1 MYKDTKKMLNLSE
14 IIEHLKSKGVKFNL
28 ISEEDAK
35 KYLRNNNN
43 FFKLSSYR
51 KNYNKFTENNTEKYI
66 NLDFKYLMDSSIIDM
81 ILRKTML
88 SIVLDLEHYT
98 KVKLISKVETNYN
111 DGYTIVEDY
120 INYLKSKDDFE
131 ALEKELLKSENS
143 VYSRDLVR
151 KYRNEYP
158 IWVFIEI
165 IPFGRLIHFY
175 MFVAKKINDRSMINE
190 AYLLKNVREL
200 RNACAHNN
208 CILND
213 LKSETA
219 WNPPNYNIM
228 KELGEKGISKKTRY
242 KKMTNPR
249 IQQIVTMLY
258 LNKNMV
264 TSEGV
269 LNNQKKLLQELKS
282 RIEHHMDYYDNNNL
296 VQTSLQFFIKIIDIW
311 YKSDI

>member
-66 NLDFKYLMDSSIIDM
+66 NLDFKYLMDLSIIDM

-151 KYRNEYP
+151 KYR
-158 IWVFIEI
+158 
-165 IPFGRLIHFY
+165 
-175 MFVAKKINDRSMINE
+175 S
-190 AYLLKNVREL
+190 YL
-200 RNACAHNN
+200 
-208 CILND
+208 
-213 LKSETA
+213 
-219 WNPPNYNIM
+219 W
-228 KELGEKGISKKTRY
+228 IS
-242 KKMTNPR
+242 N
-249 IQQIVTMLY
+249 
-258 LNKNMV
+258 
-264 TSEGV
+264 
-269 LNNQKKLLQELKS
+269 
-282 RIEHHMDYYDNNNL
+282 
-296 VQTSLQFFIKIIDIW
+296 
-311 YKSDI
+311 

>member
-1 MYKDTKKMLNLSE
+1 
-14 IIEHLKSKGVKFNL
+14 
-28 ISEEDAK
+28 
-35 KYLRNNNN
+35 
-43 FFKLSSYR
+43 
-51 KNYNKFTENNTEKYI
+51 
-66 NLDFKYLMDSSIIDM
+66 
-81 ILRKTML
+81 
-88 SIVLDLEHYT
+88 
-98 KVKLISKVETNYN
+98 
-111 DGYTIVEDY
+111 
-120 INYLKSKDDFE
+120 
-131 ALEKELLKSENS
+131 
-143 VYSRDLVR
+143 
-151 KYRNEYP
+151 
-158 IWVFIEI
+158 
-165 IPFGRLIHFY
+165 